1 MGNSYAVRAA
11 SIMLF
16 ALLLLPS
23 AAHADFS
30 MRSLSVFVNI
40 NLDGSANIDEQL
52 EMVINGSQ
60 SRDLYDATRASY
72 SDLTT
77 WKTTTGLAEM
87 RHHVTRAK
95 AEVTDLRI
103 IPQAIERCNSF
114 LGTCYATVVIDYKMP
129 ASQNGSGLIQV
140 DRYKPRTLRYS
151 LKQDALSFEQTK
163 TGDLILPTG
172 TVISIAIPQNAEKI
186 FFSTVPTSLAGEP
199 EEDFK
204 YDSTSNTRYYI
215 GTRRIF
221 KWSGNA
227 LSKFQFTYEVELPLE
242 TEVVDFFVDSQ
253 TSVSDTIFGPQGLAA
268 LFIILTAAASFY
280 YVNRINNQG

>member
-1 MGNSYAVRAA
+1 MGNSYAVQA
-11 SIMLF
+11 SAMLLF
-16 ALLLLPS
+16 ALLLMAGAPR
-23 AAHADFS
+23 ADFS
-30 MRSLSVFVNI
+30 MKSLSVFVNV

-77 WKTTTGLAEM
+77 WKDLTKLAEM

-95 AEVTDLRI
+95 ADVAELRI

-114 LGTCYATVVIDYKMP
+114 LGTCYATVVIDYKIP
-129 ASQNGSGLIQV
+129 AGQNGSGLIKV

-151 LKQDALSFEQTK
+151 LQQDALSFEQTA

-172 TVISIAIPQNAEKI
+172 TVISISIPQNSEKI
-186 FFSTVPTSLAGEP
+186 FFSTVPTNLAGDP
-199 EEDFK
+199 DEDFK
-204 YDSTSNTRYYI
+204 YDSTSNTRYYVASK
-215 GTRRIF
+215 RIF

-227 LSKFQFTYEVELPLE
+227 LSKFQFTYEVEMPLE
-242 TEVVDFFVDSQ
+242 TEVVEFFVESEAA
-253 TSVSDTIFGPQGLAA
+253 VSNLIFGPQGIAA
-268 LFIILTAAASFY
+268 LFILLAAAASFY
-280 YVNRINNQG
+280 YVNKIDNQ